1 MTEWKQARKKPVVI
15 QYREPEPK
23 QIQIMTGKKGEW
35 TSTREGMLFAVC
47 GEDFIIKGVDGETY
61 PIKKDIF
68 AKTYD
73 LLTDSCSS
81 NDNTSTNHSNTM
93 QTGLT

>member
-1 MTEWKQARKKPVVI
+1 MGNRLLSLSKHCQSNANNHGWKIRWDITKPE
-15 QYREPEPK
+15 Y
-23 QIQIMTGKKGEW
+23 
-35 TSTREGMLFAVC
+35 
-47 GEDFIIKGVDGETY
+47 GETY

-81 NDNTSTNHSNTM
+81 FDSTSTPSSANQNKNE
-93 QTGLT
+93 